1 MVYLD
6 NNMINLKKKHNKK
19 KKEPSQ
25 IGFSTFEEF
34 EQIKFQFY
42 DLSQKIKD

>member
-1 MVYLD
+1 LYKSKSVEKNMVYLE

-34 EQIKFQFY
+34 E
-42 DLSQKIKD
+42 